1 MQLQAGA
8 VYIVEENLGFGR
20 NPAVHADVEFVA
32 VREVANWWEARGSSS
47 DATSVYE
54 FTNTDGHLVLVS
66 ANRLVSAR
74 LLREPGQA

>member
-54 FTNTDGHLVLVS
+54 FTNEPDMSLYFDASYLP
-66 ANRLVSAR
+66 AADAR
-74 LLREPGQA
+74 MLQ